1 MVKTCTHCG
10 SILEER
16 IFSGPVK
23 HAIYEYVRKHPGCNL
38 QQIQDNVYAG
48 NSDGGPDT
56 NTINVLMSQ
65 MKPTLIANGLRF
77 DTRSGPGATY
87 RLIEIKAEPNASV

>member
-1 MVKTCTHCG
+1 MVKTCPHCG

-16 IFSGPVK
+16 IFSGPMK
-23 HAIYEYVRKHPGCNL
+23 HAIYEYVRKHPGCNVR
-38 QQIQDNVYAG
+38 QIQDAIYADDP
-48 NSDGGPDT
+48 NGGPDT

-65 MKPTLIANGLRF
+65 MKPRLIENGLRF

-87 RLIEIKAEPNASV
+87 RLVEIKANPNASV

>member
-1 MVKTCTHCG
+1 M
-10 SILEER
+10 
-16 IFSGPVK
+16 K
-23 HAIYEYVRKHPGCNL
+23 HAIYEYVRKHPGCNVR
-38 QQIQDNVYAG
+38 QIQDNIYADDP
-48 NSDGGPDT
+48 DGGPDT

-87 RLIEIKAEPNASV
+87 RLVEIKAEPNARI